1 LLRQA
6 EQVTLVK
13 EAPKME
19 WQIILALV
27 LATPII
33 LLPVAFIW
41 YLNIGGIVAAAR
53 EARERKAATKEERI
67 GAVTEQHQV

>member
-1 LLRQA
+1 
-6 EQVTLVK
+6 
-13 EAPKME
+13 ME

-27 LATPII
+27 LAAPII
-33 LLPVAFIW
+33 LIPVAFIW

-67 GAVTEQHQV
+67 GAVTEQHQL